1 MQRKSHLECIAGN
14 SGHQSTVIVE
24 DLLQI
29 SSAWSASF
37 AANLCEHHC
46 LHSDYSWKHCF
57 LAKGGGEGL
66 LSACPGDE
74 GTHLAGVSVVHYRR
88 VLKPKADCS
97 QISMLCIQSGAVF
110 TQPAAAIAHKAAGE
124 RSTRRS
130 LLSKVQRQVQCKTAH
145 EHVGVEGMTPFI
157 TLPD

>member
-46 LHSDYSWKHCF
+46 LHSITVGSTAFWQR
-57 LAKGGGEGL
+57 GGGKGL

-74 GTHLAGVSVVHYRR
+74 GTPLAGVSVVHYRR
-88 VLKPKADCS
+88 VLKPKADC
-97 QISMLCIQSGAVF
+97 
-110 TQPAAAIAHKAAGE
+110 
-124 RSTRRS
+124 
-130 LLSKVQRQVQCKTAH
+130 
-145 EHVGVEGMTPFI
+145 
-157 TLPD
+157 